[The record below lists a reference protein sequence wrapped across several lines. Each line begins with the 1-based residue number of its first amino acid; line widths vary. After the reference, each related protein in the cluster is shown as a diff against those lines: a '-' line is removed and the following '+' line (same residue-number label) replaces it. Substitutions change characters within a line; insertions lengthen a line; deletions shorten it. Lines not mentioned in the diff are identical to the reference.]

1 MSRRAKRRKPIRQQ
15 NKAQAAAVRR
25 APARKPSP
33 EAAPGGLPSLQTIA
47 AFPFQ
52 LILTLLKRA
61 AQVVLSIF
69 FVILHP
75 QFRWLVRL
83 IMRSRLV
90 RDYIRPALQQ
100 LSAWL
105 YQPYF
110 AWLRSLPPVWAT
122 VSIALP
128 LAILEPAKAYATILI
143 AESPKAGIALW
154 LALQGL
160 SFVLIDKTWTAV
172 RPQARKIWLVSRLHA
187 WGWLMVSYGKYWITA
202 SPAYRA
208 MQRWLAEARAAAWRF
223 WEQLAARR
231 RQRGFGSD
239 A

>member
-1 MSRRAKRRKPIRQQ
+1 MSRRAKRRKPTRQQ
-15 NKAQAAAVRR
+15 NKAQPAAVQRP
-25 APARKPSP
+25 AARKPSP
-33 EAAPGGLPSLQTIA
+33 PAALSSTLPSLRTA
-47 AFPFQ
+47 LTFPFQ
-52 LILTLLKRA
+52 LILTVLKRT

-100 LSAWL
+100 LSARL

-110 AWLRSLPPVWAT
+110 NWLRRLPPFWAT

-128 LAILEPAKAYATILI
+128 LAVLEPAKAYATILI
-143 AESPKAGIALW
+143 AESPKAGITLW
-154 LALQGL
+154 LALQAL

-172 RPQARKIWLVSRLHA
+172 RPQARKIRLVSLLHA
-187 WGWLMVSYGKYWITA
+187 WGWLMVSYGKYWITS

-208 MQRWLAEARAAAWRF
+208 MQRQLAEARAAAGRLWQR
-223 WEQLAARR
+223 LAPPRR
-231 RQRGFGSD
+231 RRM
-239 A
+239 